1 MPKCLRD
8 TWKDTG
14 VGLGHAFRDLG
25 KAIIKSGA
33 TAVKKADDWANSEEE
48 PEQKPAEEKKT
59 EE

>member
-1 MPKCLRD
+1 MAKDLRD

-25 KAIIKSGA
+25 KTIIKSGA
-33 TAVKKADDWANSEEE
+33 HAVKKADDWANSDDKEAEKSEE
-48 PEQKPAEEKKT
+48 KT